1 VNKVLRVTKA
11 PPERM
16 ETREFQEKT
25 ENLVRKVSLESLV
38 KPVHKDLREIRESRV
53 LQERRVPLENRA

>member
-1 VNKVLRVTKA
+1 
-11 PPERM
+11 M
-16 ETREFQEKT
+16 
-25 ENLVRKVSLESLV
+25 RKVSLESLV